1 MHTHVFVVWVCAR
14 LRADTSRVQKK
25 VSDSL
30 EPELQAFV
38 SHATWLLGTK
48 FSLVLQEA
56 LSTTPRGF
64 CLLA

>member
-1 MHTHVFVVWVCAR
+1 MFVVWVCAC
-14 LRADTSRVQKK
+14 LGADTRRIQKR

-38 SHATWLLGTK
+38 SHATWWLGNK

-64 CLLA
+64 CSFA